1 MKRHSAQKTDARY
14 AIGLTTGFLILGGFT
29 AFNHE
34 MWRDEI
40 QAWLLAR
47 DSASFFELF
56 AHLKYEGHP
65 GLWHLCLMPLSRI
78 TASPV
83 IMQVFH
89 LLIAGVTV
97 YLFVRYAPFNWLQK
111 FLFCFGYF
119 VLYEYAVIARN
130 YALGLLL
137 LILFCVLFRERY
149 KRPLWIGGILFLL
162 AHTSVHALI
171 VTIAISFALFCE
183 YFLMKIARLKTAP
196 TAEHHPDPVGALC
209 KRALES
215 ARLETAPT
223 AEHHPDPVGA
233 LFKRAGESARLKTA
247 PTAEHRLG
255 PVGALFKRALESA
268 RLETAP
274 TAEHRLGPVGALF
287 KRALASAR
295 LKTAP
300 TAASG
305 RVTVGALCKRALASA
320 RLETAPTDGN
330 RRVTVG
336 ALCKRAPKHTPFQTA
351 PTNNTLVWLS
361 FALIC
366 IGILTSVLQ
375 LKPPVD
381 TGFAVGWKFDYE
393 TSHLFKVIELIS
405 RAYLPIPKPTLHFW
419 NSHQLETYPL
429 FQTLQIPLCF
439 LLMFCGVVLTYKRPT
454 ALLIYLTSTLGLL
467 AFFYVKYYG
476 SIRHHG
482 FLFLTFVMVA
492 WIYRESAR
500 LETTP
505 TANGECSEIGTH
517 ARLETAPTAEC
528 RRGTVGALCKR
539 ALASARLETAPTA
552 ECRRGTVGALCKR
565 ALASARLETAPT
577 AEHHPGFVGALCKRA
592 LASARLET
600 APTAE
605 HHPGPVGALFKRALA
620 SARLET
626 APTAESRRGPVG
638 ALCKRA
644 LASARLETAPTERE
658 GTRRERAF
666 SILLTLILACHFI
679 GGVTAVFMENR
690 HIFSCGKQTAEYIK
704 ARGMREMPM
713 VGDTDFAVS
722 TVVGYL
728 EKEAIYYPRG
738 SRFGSFIRWDDA
750 RTAEVPTAD
759 VLEAART
766 LSVETSQA
774 VLLILNRAVN
784 ARLQEQYRL
793 IDVARFTGSI
803 VGDEEFFIYRMP
815 AP

>member
-196 TAEHHPDPVGALC
+196 TEEDSSRET
-209 KRALES
+209 KT

-223 AEHHPDPVGA
+223 AA
-233 LFKRAGESARLKTA
+233 F
-247 PTAEHRLG
+247 RLG
-255 PVGALFKRALESA
+255 PVGALFKRAPKD
-268 RLETAP
+268 T
-274 TAEHRLGPVGALF
+274 
-287 KRALASAR
+287 R
-295 LKTAP
+295 LKTA
-300 TAASG
+300 
-305 RVTVGALCKRALASA
+305 L
-320 RLETAPTDGN
+320 
-330 RRVTVG
+330 
-336 ALCKRAPKHTPFQTA
+336 
-351 PTNNTLVWLS
+351 TNNTQVWLS

-393 TSHLFKVIELIS
+393 TSHLFKVIKLIS

-439 LLMFCGVVLTYKRPT
+439 LLIFCGVVLTYKRPT

-492 WIYRESAR
+492 WIYREC
-500 LETTP
+500 P
-505 TANGECSEIGTH
+505 EIGRR
-517 ARLETAPTAEC
+517 ARLETAPT
-528 RRGTVGALCKR
+528 VKKR
-539 ALASARLETAPTA
+539 AFSILLTTLRRSRLPD
-552 ECRRGTVGALCKR
+552 LD
-565 ALASARLETAPT
+565 
-577 AEHHPGFVGALCKRA
+577 H
-592 LASARLET
+592 
-600 APTAE
+600 
-605 HHPGPVGALFKRALA
+605 
-620 SARLET
+620 
-626 APTAESRRGPVG
+626 
-638 ALCKRA
+638 
-644 LASARLETAPTERE
+644 
-658 GTRRERAF
+658 RERAF

-690 HIFSCGKQTAEYIK
+690 HIFSCGKQTSEYIK

-738 SRFGSFIRWDDA
+738 SRFGSFIRWDAA

-766 LSVETSQA
+766 LSMETSRA

>member
-1 MKRHSAQKTDARY
+1 MKRHSAQKTDTRY

-183 YFLMKIARLKTAP
+183 YFLMKIARFRP
-196 TAEHHPDPVGALC
+196 
-209 KRALES
+209 
-215 ARLETAPT
+215 
-223 AEHHPDPVGA
+223 
-233 LFKRAGESARLKTA
+233 
-247 PTAEHRLG
+247 
-255 PVGALFKRALESA
+255 
-268 RLETAP
+268 
-274 TAEHRLGPVGALF
+274 
-287 KRALASAR
+287 
-295 LKTAP
+295 
-300 TAASG
+300 
-305 RVTVGALCKRALASA
+305 
-320 RLETAPTDGN
+320 
-330 RRVTVG
+330 
-336 ALCKRAPKHTPFQTA
+336 A
-351 PTNNTLVWLS
+351 PTNNTQVWLS

-366 IGILTSVLQ
+366 MGILTSVLQ

-393 TSHLFKVIELIS
+393 TSHLFKVIKLIS

-429 FQTLQIPLCF
+429 FQTLQMPLCF
-439 LLMFCGVVLTYKRPT
+439 LLIFCGVVLTYKRPT

-500 LETTP
+500 LET
-505 TANGECSEIGTH
+505 
-517 ARLETAPTAEC
+517 APT
-528 RRGTVGALCKR
+528 VKKR
-539 ALASARLETAPTA
+539 AFSILLTTLRRSRAPD
-552 ECRRGTVGALCKR
+552 LD
-565 ALASARLETAPT
+565 
-577 AEHHPGFVGALCKRA
+577 H
-592 LASARLET
+592 
-600 APTAE
+600 
-605 HHPGPVGALFKRALA
+605 
-620 SARLET
+620 
-626 APTAESRRGPVG
+626 
-638 ALCKRA
+638 
-644 LASARLETAPTERE
+644 
-658 GTRRERAF
+658 RERAF

-704 ARGMREMPM
+704 AQGMREMPM

-738 SRFGSFIRWDDA
+738 SRFGSFIRWDAA

-766 LSVETSQA
+766 LSMETSRA

>member
-1 MKRHSAQKTDARY
+1 MKRHSAQKTDTRY

-171 VTIAISFALFCE
+171 VTIGISFALFCE
-183 YFLMKIARLKTAP
+183 YFLMKIARLETAP
-196 TAEHHPDPVGALC
+196 TAASGRGPVGALC
-209 KRALES
+209 KRAPKHT
-215 ARLETAPT
+215 RLETAPT
-223 AEHHPDPVGA
+223 DGN
-233 LFKRAGESARLKTA
+233 
-247 PTAEHRLG
+247 
-255 PVGALFKRALESA
+255 
-268 RLETAP
+268 
-274 TAEHRLGPVGALF
+274 RLGPVGALF

-300 TAASG
+300 TGEDST
-305 RVTVGALCKRALASA
+305 RETQTA

-330 RRVTVG
+330 RLGPVG
-336 ALCKRAPKHTPFQTA
+336 ALCKRASKATRFA
-351 PTNNTLVWLS
+351 NVPTNNTLVWLS

-393 TSHLFKVIELIS
+393 TSHLFKVIKLIS

-439 LLMFCGVVLTYKRPT
+439 LLIFCGVVLTYKRPT

-500 LETTP
+500 LETTL
-505 TANGECSEIGTH
+505 CR
-517 ARLETAPTAEC
+517 ARAPDLDHRC
-528 RRGTVGALCKR
+528 RRG
-539 ALASARLETAPTA
+539 
-552 ECRRGTVGALCKR
+552 
-565 ALASARLETAPT
+565 
-577 AEHHPGFVGALCKRA
+577 F
-592 LASARLET
+592 
-600 APTAE
+600 
-605 HHPGPVGALFKRALA
+605 VGALFKRALA

-626 APTAESRRGPVG
+626 APTVK
-638 ALCKRA
+638 KRA
-644 LASARLETAPTERE
+644 FSILLTTLCRSRLPDLDH
-658 GTRRERAF
+658 RERAF

-738 SRFGSFIRWDDA
+738 SRFGSFIRWDAA

-766 LSVETSQA
+766 LSMETSQA

>member
-1 MKRHSAQKTDARY
+1 MKRHSAQKTDTRY

-149 KRPLWIGGILFLL
+149 KRPLWIGSVLFLL

-183 YFLMKIARLKTAP
+183 YFLMKIARLETAP
-196 TAEHHPDPVGALC
+196 TGEDGTRET
-209 KRALES
+209 KT
-215 ARLETAPT
+215 ARFETAPT
-223 AEHHPDPVGA
+223 AEHHP
-233 LFKRAGESARLKTA
+233 
-247 PTAEHRLG
+247 
-255 PVGALFKRALESA
+255 
-268 RLETAP
+268 
-274 TAEHRLGPVGALF
+274 GPVGALF

-295 LKTAP
+295 FAP
-300 TAASG
+300 
-305 RVTVGALCKRALASA
+305 
-320 RLETAPTDGN
+320 APPSDHLPDP
-330 RRVTVG
+330 VG
-336 ALCKRAPKHTPFQTA
+336 ALCKRAPKHAPFQTA

-500 LETTP
+500 LET
-505 TANGECSEIGTH
+505 
-517 ARLETAPTAEC
+517 APT
-528 RRGTVGALCKR
+528 VKKR
-539 ALASARLETAPTA
+539 AFSILLTTLCRARAPD
-552 ECRRGTVGALCKR
+552 LD
-565 ALASARLETAPT
+565 
-577 AEHHPGFVGALCKRA
+577 H
-592 LASARLET
+592 
-600 APTAE
+600 
-605 HHPGPVGALFKRALA
+605 
-620 SARLET
+620 
-626 APTAESRRGPVG
+626 
-638 ALCKRA
+638 
-644 LASARLETAPTERE
+644 
-658 GTRRERAF
+658 RERAF

-704 ARGMREMPM
+704 AQGMREMPM

-738 SRFGSFIRWDDA
+738 SRFGSFIRWDAA

-766 LSVETSQA
+766 LSMETSQA

>member
-1 MKRHSAQKTDARY
+1 MKRHSAQKTDTRY
-14 AIGLTTGFLILGGFT
+14 AGLTTGFLILGGFT

-196 TAEHHPDPVGALC
+196 TAEHQPGPVGALC
-209 KRALES
+209 KRAPKHTRLETAPTDGNRLGPVGALFKRALDP

-223 AEHHPDPVGA
+223 AEHHPGPVGA
-233 LFKRAGESARLKTA
+233 LFKRAGE
-247 PTAEHRLG
+247 
-255 PVGALFKRALESA
+255 
-268 RLETAP
+268 
-274 TAEHRLGPVGALF
+274 
-287 KRALASAR
+287 SAR

-305 RVTVGALCKRALASA
+305 RVTVGALCKRALDPA

-330 RRVTVG
+330 RLGPVGALFKRALASARLETAPTAESSRGFVGALCKRALESARLETAPTAESSRVTVG
-336 ALCKRAPKHTPFQTA
+336 ALCKRAGESARLKTA

-381 TGFAVGWKFDYE
+381 TGFAVGWKFDYQ
-393 TSHLFKVIELIS
+393 TSHLFKVIKLIS

-419 NSHQLETYPL
+419 NSHQLETYQL

-439 LLMFCGVVLTYKRPT
+439 LLIFCGVVLTYKRPT

-500 LETTP
+500 LETAP

-517 ARLETAPTAEC
+517 ARFPTAPTAEHHP
-528 RRGTVGALCKR
+528 GPVGALFKR
-539 ALASARLETAPTA
+539 AGESARLETAPTA
-552 ECRRGTVGALCKR
+552 ESSR
-565 ALASARLETAPT
+565 
-577 AEHHPGFVGALCKRA
+577 GFVGALFKRA

-626 APTAESRRGPVG
+626 APTV
-638 ALCKRA
+638 KK
-644 LASARLETAPTERE
+644 
-658 GTRRERAF
+658 RAF

-738 SRFGSFIRWDDA
+738 SRFGSFIRWDAA

-766 LSVETSQA
+766 LSMETSRA

-803 VGDEEFFIYRMP
+803 IGDEEFFIYRMP

>member
-1 MKRHSAQKTDARY
+1 MKRHSAQKTDTRY

-97 YLFVRYAPFNWLQK
+97 YLFARYAPFNWLQK

-137 LILFCVLFRERY
+137 LTLFCVLFRERY

-183 YFLMKIARLKTAP
+183 KIARFQ
-196 TAEHHPDPVGALC
+196 
-209 KRALES
+209 
-215 ARLETAPT
+215 TAPT

-233 LFKRAGESARLKTA
+233 LFKRALGSARLKTA
-247 PTAEHRLG
+247 PTAEGRRG
-255 PVGALFKRALESA
+255 P
-268 RLETAP
+268 
-274 TAEHRLGPVGALF
+274 
-287 KRALASAR
+287 
-295 LKTAP
+295 
-300 TAASG
+300 
-305 RVTVGALCKRALASA
+305 VGALCKRALASA
-320 RLETAPTDGN
+320 RLETAPTD
-330 RRVTVG
+330 
-336 ALCKRAPKHTPFQTA
+336 
-351 PTNNTLVWLS
+351 NTQVWLT

-393 TSHLFKVIELIS
+393 TSHLFKVIKLIS

-419 NSHQLETYPL
+419 NSHQLETYPF
-429 FQTLQIPLCF
+429 FQTLQMPLCF
-439 LLMFCGVVLTYKRPT
+439 LLIFCGVVLTYKRPT

-500 LETTP
+500 LETTL
-505 TANGECSEIGTH
+505 CR
-517 ARLETAPTAEC
+517 ARSPDLD
-528 RRGTVGALCKR
+528 
-539 ALASARLETAPTA
+539 
-552 ECRRGTVGALCKR
+552 
-565 ALASARLETAPT
+565 
-577 AEHHPGFVGALCKRA
+577 H
-592 LASARLET
+592 
-600 APTAE
+600 
-605 HHPGPVGALFKRALA
+605 
-620 SARLET
+620 
-626 APTAESRRGPVG
+626 
-638 ALCKRA
+638 
-644 LASARLETAPTERE
+644 
-658 GTRRERAF
+658 RERAF
-666 SILLTLILACHFI
+666 NILLTLILACHFI

-738 SRFGSFIRWDDA
+738 SRFGSFIRWDAA

-766 LSVETSQA
+766 LSMETSRA

-803 VGDEEFFIYRMP
+803 IGDEEFFIYRMS